1 MPADGRRGGQH
12 QAQQP
17 GKPKPPG
24 NPPPEPDDPDEPKP
38 VDEPLPPIPIP
49 PLEPPPLPLG
59 ESRGSR
65 DICEADAVS
74 AIRPGGRS

>member
-1 MPADGRRGGQH
+1 MPADRRGGGQY

-24 NPPPEPDDPDEPKP
+24 NPPPEPDDPDEPEP

-59 ESRGSR
+59 RELRLEGCLC
-65 DICEADAVS
+65 D
-74 AIRPGGRS
+74 